1 MKERRSGDGAQ
12 LSSRSA
18 VSVFILEH
26 DPVIDAGLLSS
37 LAGWTDQECERMRN
51 FRHAGALSS
60 YCLAR
65 VLARKAISPLSGM
78 REEEILFSEGAQ
90 GKPFLEGAPAMRFNW
105 SHASGCV
112 ALALSRDAELG
123 IDIEARG
130 RGDADEREIARRFFS
145 KDEADWI
152 EAGGQW
158 GLRER
163 FLSIF
168 VQKESFLKMTGEGLS
183 GSLEKAEALLS
194 LPPRRSARSVLV
206 YAGSSAGYIAAI
218 RVSGTRPARFSF
230 RSARF
235 GPDSVFPGLEDFRS
249 VMPLP
254 ALSGD

>member
-130 RGDADEREIARRFFS
+130 RKGDRAALLLEGRGGLDRGRRPMGASRTLPLDLRAEGVLPQDDRGRAFRLAREGRGPALPS
-145 KDEADWI
+145 A
-152 EAGGQW
+152 APLGPLGP
-158 GLRER
+158 GLRGKQR
-163 FLSIF
+163 RLHRRHQGFGNAPGTF
-168 VQKESFLKMTGEGLS
+168 Q
-183 GSLEKAEALLS
+183 
-194 LPPRRSARSVLV
+194 LPLRTLRS
-206 YAGSSAGYIAAI
+206 
-218 RVSGTRPARFSF
+218 
-230 RSARF
+230 
-235 GPDSVFPGLEDFRS
+235 
-249 VMPLP
+249 
-254 ALSGD
+254 